1 MEYSMIRAQVIDIM
15 ISCWVHRDAL
25 VPLQELMP
33 LVTDI
38 RDAIATTSTLI
49 PVRLAPVMGLAI
61 Y

>member
-1 MEYSMIRAQVIDIM
+1 MIRAQVIDIM

-25 VPLQELMP
+25 VSLQELMP

-61 Y
+61 C